1 MTGAEGLSGAQG
13 IRFRVAAPSGQ
24 RERWQGSDNG
34 TWCCAVVR
42 RRSGHGFIRDDDGTE
57 ILVHYSQMDGSGYRF
72 LTGGQRVR
80 FEIGYGIFG
89 RQAVNVQV
97 C

>member
-1 MTGAEGLSGAQG
+1 M
-13 IRFRVAAPSGQ
+13 
-24 RERWQGSDNG
+24 
-34 TWCCAVVR
+34 
-42 RRSGHGFIRDDDGTE
+42 
-57 ILVHYSQMDGSGYRF
+57 HYSQMDGSGYRF